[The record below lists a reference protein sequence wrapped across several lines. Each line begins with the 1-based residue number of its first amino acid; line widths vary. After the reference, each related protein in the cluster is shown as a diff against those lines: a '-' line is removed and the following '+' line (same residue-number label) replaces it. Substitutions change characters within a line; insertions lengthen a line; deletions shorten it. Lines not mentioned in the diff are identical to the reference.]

1 MMDFQ
6 AMTPIFSS
14 VFLAE
19 LGDKTQLATLCFT
32 IRGGLSRL
40 EVFLAAGAA
49 LVLAT
54 GLGVA
59 VGQAAGLL
67 AEPEILKAG
76 AGLIFLILGL
86 IFLREGLRERRS
98 GPGTAPGPGEAD
110 PPCA

>member
-1 MMDFQ
+1 MDLK
-6 AMTPIFSS
+6 AMLPIFSG

-32 IRGGLSRL
+32 IQGGLGRL

-59 VGQAAGLL
+59 AGQVLGFVL
-67 AEPEILKAG
+67 APAFLKAG
-76 AGLIFLILGL
+76 AGALFIVLGL
-86 IFLREGLRERRS
+86 ALLQEGRRERRS
-98 GPGTAPGPGEAD
+98 GPGAA

>member
-1 MMDFQ
+1 MNLE
-6 AMTPIFSS
+6 AMTPIFFS

-32 IRGGLSRL
+32 IRGGKSRL

-59 VGQAAGLL
+59 VGRTVGLL
-67 AEPEILKAG
+67 AEPEFLKAG
-76 AGLIFLILGL
+76 AGLIFLIFGL

-98 GPGTAPGPGEAD
+98 SGAG

>member
-1 MMDFQ
+1 ML
-6 AMTPIFSS
+6 PIFSG

-19 LGDKTQLATLCFT
+19 LGDKTQLATLCFMV
-32 IRGGLSRL
+32 RGGLSRL

-59 VGQAAGLL
+59 AGRMAGLL
-67 AEPEILKAG
+67 AEPELLKAG
-76 AGLIFLILGL
+76 AGLIFLIFGL
-86 IFLREGLRERRS
+86 IFLREGLSGRRS
-98 GPGTAPGPGEAD
+98 GPGAG

>member
-1 MMDFQ
+1 MDFQ
-6 AMTPIFSS
+6 AMLPIFSG

-32 IRGGLSRL
+32 MRGGLGRL

-59 VGQAAGLL
+59 AGQAVGLL
-67 AEPEILKAG
+67 AEPEFLKAG
-76 AGLIFLILGL
+76 AGVVFIILGL
-86 IFLREGLRERRS
+86 AFLREGLRERR
-98 GPGTAPGPGEAD
+98 PGPGSA

>member
-1 MMDFQ
+1 ML
-6 AMTPIFSS
+6 PIFSS

-32 IRGGLSRL
+32 VQGGLSRL

-54 GLGVA
+54 GLGVLA
-59 VGQAAGLL
+59 GQAFGLL
-67 AEPEILKAG
+67 AEPEFLKAG
-76 AGLIFLILGL
+76 AGLVFLILGL
-86 IFLREGLRERRS
+86 VFLREGLRERRS
-98 GPGTAPGPGEAD
+98 GPGEA

>member
-1 MMDFQ
+1 MNLE
-6 AMTPIFSS
+6 AMLPIFSS

-19 LGDKTQLATLCFT
+19 MGDKTQLATLCFT

-59 VGQAAGLL
+59 AGRAAGLL
-67 AEPEILKAG
+67 AEPAFLKAG
-76 AGLIFLILGL
+76 AGLIFLIFGL
-86 IFLREGLRERRS
+86 IFLREGLRELRS
-98 GPGTAPGPGEAD
+98 PGD

>member
-1 MMDFQ
+1 MDFQ
-6 AMTPIFSS
+6 AMLPIFTS

-59 VGQAAGLL
+59 AGRAAGFLV
-67 AEPEILKAG
+67 EPEFLKAG
-76 AGLIFLILGL
+76 AGVVFLILGL

-98 GPGTAPGPGEAD
+98 SSSGPGVA

>member
-1 MMDFQ
+1 MDIQ
-6 AMTPIFSS
+6 AMLPIFSG

-32 IRGGLSRL
+32 IRGGLNRL

-59 VGQAAGLL
+59 AGQAVGLL
-67 AEPEILKAG
+67 AAPTFLKAG
-76 AGLIFLILGL
+76 AGAIFLILGL
-86 IFLREGLRERRS
+86 ALLREGLRERRS
-98 GPGTAPGPGEAD
+98 GPGAA

>member
-1 MMDFQ
+1 MDFQ

-19 LGDKTQLATLCFT
+19 LGDKTQVATLLFT
-32 IRGGLSRL
+32 IQGGLGRL
-40 EVFLAAGAA
+40 EVFLAAGTA

-59 VGQAAGLL
+59 AGQVVGLL

-76 AGLIFLILGL
+76 AGLVFLILGL
-86 IFLREGLRERRS
+86 LLLREGLREGR
-98 GPGTAPGPGEAD
+98 AGPGEA